1 MNRNLFF
8 WLLSGFL
15 LGGCGDPDSSSK
27 RVQWPTM
34 GTIASVRAS
43 SSLSD
48 ATSAKRSC
56 EAIFQNQ
63 EAIFSAWE
71 ESSELSRLNLTA
83 GTGAATECSR
93 DLSHVLVQ
101 ALALCQE
108 SEGAFNPLIGS
119 ALRIWGFNG
128 ASPVHQQ
135 PGGEEIAEALR
146 LADWRQLRTT
156 RASPHSISLQIPV
169 RGMKL
174 DLGAI
179 AKGYAVDL
187 AYAALKSAG
196 CSNLLINLGG
206 NLRAIGEGNQGEG
219 GWRTGIR
226 DPFGKRQVF
235 ARFLLRDGEAVA
247 TSGNYERFVTIQG
260 RRYAHIIDGRTGIP
274 VRGMAGT
281 TVVAPTAELADG
293 LSTTL
298 FILGAEKGTAFLMRH
313 HPECRAIWI
322 PDTGKE
328 TDYAIAGNWQPNH
341 LEILEKP

>member
-1 MNRNLFF
+1 MNQRLSF
-8 WLLSGFL
+8 LLLASFL
-15 LGGCGDPDSSSK
+15 LGGCGQQLHQSN
-27 RVQWPTM
+27 RIQWPTM
-34 GTIASVRAS
+34 GTIASVRCS
-43 SSLSD
+43 IPED
-48 ATSAKRSC
+48 AEAAKRYC
-56 EAIFQNQ
+56 ETIFQQQ
-63 EAIFSAWE
+63 EAIFSIWDA
-71 ESSELSRLNLTA
+71 SSELSQLNLTA
-83 GTGAATECSR
+83 GTGVATVCSEE
-93 DLSHVLVQ
+93 LSHVLVK
-101 ALALCQE
+101 AMTLCQE

-119 ALRIWGFNG
+119 ALRLWGFNG

-135 PGGEEIAEALR
+135 PGNEEIVKVLR
-146 LADWRQLRTT
+146 LADWRQLHTIQSST
-156 RASPHSISLQIPV
+156 NSVSVQIPLQ
-169 RGMKL
+169 GMKL

-179 AKGYAVDL
+179 AKGYAVDQ
-187 AYAALKSAG
+187 AYATLKSAG

-206 NLRAIGEGNQGEG
+206 NLRAIGESGKDDG
-219 GWRTGIR
+219 GWWTGIR

-281 TVVAPTAELADG
+281 SVVAPSAELADG

-298 FILGAEKGTAFLMRH
+298 FILGVEKGTEFLTCY

-328 TDYAIAGNWQPNH
+328 TDYAIAGNWQPNQ
-341 LEILEKP
+341 LEILDKP